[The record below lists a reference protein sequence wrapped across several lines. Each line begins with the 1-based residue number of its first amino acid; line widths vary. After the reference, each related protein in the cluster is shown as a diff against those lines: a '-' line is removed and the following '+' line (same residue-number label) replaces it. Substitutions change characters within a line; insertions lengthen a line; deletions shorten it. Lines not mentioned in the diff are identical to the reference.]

1 MAAGAEPS
9 CAAMSHISHARWPTH
24 RLQPRMLMT
33 LRDFRNTFFLCHY
46 TTYQV
51 QPLVQLVQYN
61 LPVAPTLLHGA
72 NTRSTSSRSTGQPAS
87 LTASASRWPPSKSKL
102 TQARLCLTPVCFMLE
117 VVLSYGGGAGVERE
131 TRHRK
136 LCPRSL
142 RQDFFKSQ
150 IFDFWLLL
158 VVDTRTH
165 FKASSRAPLK

>member
-33 LRDFRNTFFLCHY
+33 LRDFRNTFLLCHY

-51 QPLVQLVQYN
+51 QPLVQRVQYN

-117 VVLSYGGGAGVERE
+117 LVLSNGRGEETGVEKERNE
-131 TRHRK
+131 T
-136 LCPRSL
+136 P
-142 RQDFFKSQ
+142 Q
-150 IFDFWLLL
+150 IMSTFIVLEWRVCNPSARTKFLAHLLII
-158 VVDTRTH
+158 
-165 FKASSRAPLK
+165 K